1 MADDVAGSS
10 ALEVSADGT
19 GFVAALDRMTKASET
34 FERRAVQSAGRAGQA
49 ASTVGDGAGAAAA
62 KTEAASKRFTAAV
75 EREIAALT
83 LSRAE
88 YRKWQAQQ
96 QGIAESVYSPLIA
109 RLNQAKA
116 AHEAAAGA
124 VGKLGDATDLTSR
137 QARLLTRNF
146 GDAVAV
152 IGGAS
157 GGPLSQAAQRVGQLG
172 IAFGGLEGL
181 GARISPLTAVLGG
194 VAAAAAV
201 AAIAFA
207 KGHAETEAYAR
218 ALVLSGNAAGTTT
231 GQLKELAKAQA
242 GIAGTQGEAAA
253 VLAKLASS
261 GDVAASLLGKAT
273 QAAIGLARV
282 GGPAASETAKKFSD
296 LGRDPVKAVE
306 RLNEAENFLTASVYK
321 QIRALAEQGKT
332 AEAAAL
338 AQTTYADALIG
349 RTGQLEQRLG
359 IIERSWKAV
368 TGAAKSAWDAMLNIG
383 REQSLE
389 ERLAGVN
396 ERLSRTEED
405 MRLRARGGRRVST
418 QLLEREGDLAER
430 AGLNRALLNQTEG
443 AIAARSAA
451 QEAKKAI
458 ADANKAIG
466 AKVESPYGDIIRD
479 LLKFAQIQDEELRTG
494 GKVSEAR
501 RLQIRLIDQFA
512 DKADKLTFAQR
523 RAVAAE
529 IALRVAAQEAIDLQA
544 AELKSAQEIAAARID
559 ARKKEQAAI
568 DEYLQKQR
576 DAAEQT
582 VKSLRDR
589 AQGLEDEEKAVAL
602 AAAQNIT
609 LAQAIEQVAIARLRE
624 QRARFNDTDEGQ
636 RAKAEIDAQIAQ
648 RERIVAAL
656 GTKASREAADK
667 SAKDFQQAY
676 ERAYDQLS
684 QGLTDAL
691 IQGGRSAAD
700 YLKGLFRNLVLRP
713 LLEPFVRPIA
723 GVLAGT
729 SLGANA
735 QGTVAQ
741 GAFGQ
746 AQQASTLFQAGKTI
760 YDGFASGFGSVGS
773 TAAGLYDAAAAYSGS
788 TYGTAFGSQQS
799 AMLAAQDLGLGG
811 GASTGSTAFGTAASY
826 AAGAAVGVY
835 GGRAISGGYSAIGGS
850 GNTAVNVGTAIGA
863 IWGPIGAAVGGAIG
877 GIVNRA
883 FGRRAPEVT
892 GRGIEGTITGSDF
905 SGSTVT
911 DVLER
916 GGVFRSDRRSQ
927 ISEAITG
934 DLDKALDEG
943 AKSLSDLAAKYGAA
957 LGLPAEQLSGV
968 TAQIKVAITED
979 AAENSK
985 AIADALQQYAD
996 ALLGAFADDV
1006 EPFRRSGET
1015 VAQTI
1020 ERVGGTLLTV
1030 NQSLEQLGL
1039 QALATSIDGGKAAT
1053 ALADLFGD
1061 AGTFAQA
1068 SASYYSKFYSEAER
1082 AGRATEQISD
1092 TLGELGL
1099 TLPATRDDFR
1109 ALVEAQDLTTD
1120 SGRKAFAT
1128 LIGVSDAF
1136 DALQTAA
1143 GDTAQALAAVVE
1155 QRRSLETQLLEL
1167 QGNTVE
1173 LRNRERDALDETNRA
1188 LFDQVQA
1195 LKDQTD
1201 AAKDAADAAEEA
1213 ARAAESLAARQRS
1226 IASGVDSVVG
1236 DFLSGQA
1243 LADYL
1248 TTRINEILTAGGI
1261 SGGTVAGIQGSTRDD
1276 VMRLFLSA
1284 TLDGREAILESLPL
1298 WERLQDVL
1306 RGTATAVAEYRSTT
1320 LAEKIEQARLSS
1332 LSPQERIARLRSTEA
1347 TLFGQLPTAAD
1358 PVAVAERLTGI
1369 ITERISEES
1378 RLQQELGDTTIDSLR
1393 EQLDAAKSLRDVLA
1407 GIPQF
1412 TSELRIGASSP
1423 LSAQQQVA
1431 EAERLFN
1438 STVVRARAGDRG
1450 AVDSLQRNAQLF
1462 IDEAL
1467 AAFGSGP
1474 QGARIFGDV
1483 TATLEEFAS
1492 QIGQTIDPQVAALEA
1507 QVAAAEATAE
1517 STDEAVTLLQSID
1530 AALGGRYSSGS
1541 VAVFAPAT
1549 VPAVEDVIPGGL
1561 PVVDAITT
1569 GGAVSA
1575 QAGAELR
1582 DMVAQLR
1589 AIAANTQITTAVPPI
1604 NQAGFTALI
1613 ERVRSLEA
1621 IQNQLL
1627 AAVRPSLV
1635 TT

>member
-10 ALEVSADGT
+10 ALEVSADGS
-19 GFVAALDRMTKASET
+19 GFVAQLDRMTRAAET
-34 FERRAVQSAGRAGQA
+34 FERRAVQSAGK
-49 ASTVGDGAGAAAA
+49 AGAAASGIGDGAEKAAA
-62 KTEAASKRFTAAV
+62 KSEAASKRFTAAV

-83 LSRAE
+83 LSRSE

-96 QGIAESVYSPLIA
+96 QGISESVYGPLIN

-116 AHEAAAGA
+116 AQDAAAGS
-124 VGKLGDATDLTSR
+124 VGKLGAATELTSR

-242 GIAGTQGEAAA
+242 AIAGTQGEAAA
-253 VLAKLASS
+253 VLAQLASS

-338 AQTTYADALIG
+338 AQSTYADAVIG

-359 IIERSWKAV
+359 IIERSWRGV
-368 TGAAKSAWDAMLNIG
+368 MGAAKGAWDAMLNIG

-418 QLLEREGDLAER
+418 QLQEREGDIAER
-430 AGLNRALLNQTEG
+430 AGLNRSLLNQTEG
-443 AIAARSAA
+443 AIAAKTAA
-451 QEAKKAI
+451 QDAKKAI
-458 ADANKAIG
+458 AEANKAIG

-479 LLKFAQIQDEELRTG
+479 LLKLAQIQDEELRTG

-501 RLQIRLIDQFA
+501 KLQIRLIDQFA
-512 DKADKLTFAQR
+512 DKADKLTFVQR
-523 RAVAAE
+523 QAVAAE
-529 IALRVAAQEAIDLQA
+529 IAQRVAAQDRIDTLQKQVKAEQEYADAEAKAIQSQIDAIAREEEARLRGIASIDDRARKLQDEEEAVRLAAERNVSLAEAIELVTIARLEEQA
-544 AELKSAQEIAAARID
+544 AGSSGDPQRLKQINEEID
-559 ARKKEQAAI
+559 AR
-568 DEYLQKQR
+568 
-576 DAAEQT
+576 
-582 VKSLRDR
+582 
-589 AQGLEDEEKAVAL
+589 QGLLTAL
-602 AAAQNIT
+602 QSKN
-609 LAQAIEQVAIARLRE
+609 ARE
-624 QRARFNDTDEGQ
+624 S
-636 RAKAEIDAQIAQ
+636 AE
-648 RERIVAAL
+648 
-656 GTKASREAADK
+656 K
-667 SAKDFQQAY
+667 SAKEFQQAY

-684 QGLTDAL
+684 QSLTDAL
-691 IQGGRSAAD
+691 IEGGRSAAD

-713 LLEPFVRPIA
+713 LLQPFVGPIA

-729 SLGANA
+729 SLGASA

-746 AQQASTLFQAGKTI
+746 AQQASTLFQAGQSI
-760 YDGFASGFGSVGS
+760 YEGFASGFSGVGAQAQGLYTSVFGGGSSGSVNAALIEAQAGAQGYG
-773 TAAGLYDAAAAYSGS
+773 TAAGTVGANGA
-788 TYGTAFGSQQS
+788 
-799 AMLAAQDLGLGG
+799 
-811 GASTGSTAFGTAASY
+811 GASSAFGTAASY

-835 GGRAISGGYSAIGGS
+835 GGRAISGGYSAIGSS

-863 IWGPIGAAVGGAIG
+863 IYGPVGAAIGGAIG

-892 GRGIEGTITGSDF
+892 GRGIEGTITGSNF

-911 DVLER
+911 DILEK
-916 GGVFRSDRRSQ
+916 GGLFRSDRRSQ

-1201 AAKDAADAAEEA
+1201 AAKEAADAAEEA
-1213 ARAAESLAARQRS
+1213 AQAAESLAARQRS

-1332 LSPQERIARLRSTEA
+1332 LSPQERIARLRTTEA
-1347 TLFGQLPTAAD
+1347 TLFGQLSTAAD

-1393 EQLDAAKSLRDVLA
+1393 DQLDAAKSLRDVLA

-1412 TSELRIGASSP
+1412 TSELRIGDRSP
-1423 LSAQQQVA
+1423 LSAQQQLA
-1431 EAERLFN
+1431 EAQRLFD
-1438 STVVRARAGDRG
+1438 STVVRARGGDQVAIG
-1450 AVDSLQRNAQLF
+1450 NLQRNAQLL
-1462 IDEAL
+1462 IDEATS
-1467 AAFGSGP
+1467 AFGGT
-1474 QGARIFGDV
+1474 GRAATIFGNV
-1483 TATLEEFAS
+1483 TATLDEFAA
-1492 QIGQTIDPQVAALEA
+1492 QIGQTVDPQIAALEA
-1507 QVAAAEATAE
+1507 QVAASETTATNTSEAVALLL
-1517 STDEAVTLLQSID
+1517 SIDEALAGRFSSGISAVTAPITLPQITTT
-1530 AALGGRYSSGS
+1530 SGS
-1541 VAVFAPAT
+1541 VVA
-1549 VPAVEDVIPGGL
+1549 VPAAG
-1561 PVVDAITT
+1561 TT
-1569 GGAVSA
+1569 AA
-1575 QAGAELR
+1575 AE
-1582 DMVAQLR
+1582 VASMLEELR
-1589 AIAANTQITTAVPPI
+1589 AIVSNIQSLAGID
-1604 NQAGFTALI
+1604 QAGFTALV
-1613 ERVRSLEA
+1613 ERLRSTEA
-1621 IQNQLL
+1621 IQSQLL
-1627 AAVRPSLV
+1627 EAVRPSLV